1 MKYEISGNIYGM
13 KLRSAEIVFA
23 SVSYKAFL
31 LRYSAPGASYFSIWI
46 CRSRLLSEQSANF
59 SENKGFPGMSY

>member
-31 LRYSAPGASYFSIWI
+31 LRYSAPGASYFQFGYAGLD
-46 CRSRLLSEQSANF
+46 C
-59 SENKGFPGMSY
+59 